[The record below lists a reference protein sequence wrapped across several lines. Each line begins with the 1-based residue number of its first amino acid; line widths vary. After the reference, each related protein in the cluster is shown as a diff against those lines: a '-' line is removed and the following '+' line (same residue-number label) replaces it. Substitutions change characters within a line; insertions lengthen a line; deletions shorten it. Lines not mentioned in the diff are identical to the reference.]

1 MPDVLPRNVL
11 PLIREL
17 PAEPIAV
24 PAAPRRSRRL
34 AARVQKWTAIVAV
47 LVIGVCALL
56 APLIVPFDPVAI
68 SLADT
73 FQPPSAAHWMGT
85 DPLGRDILSRVI
97 AGARVSLTVALIVVG
112 LAGLIGT
119 TLGVVAGYLGGT
131 ADAVIMRL
139 TDMQLAFPAV
149 ILALVLAG
157 VIGVDMTNLVIVL
170 TLANWAR
177 FARVTRGEVLS
188 LKSREYV
195 LLARLAGAGT
205 GWILRRHIVP
215 NVLGTLIV
223 LATLDLGSVIVLE
236 ATLSFLGLGVQ
247 PPLASWGSMVA
258 EGRSHLSNAW
268 WICVLPGAV
277 LIVTVLAAN
286 QLGDVLREK
295 LNPVIP
301 ESW

>member
-1 MPDVLPRNVL
+1 MPDAF

-17 PAEPIAV
+17 PAEPITV
-24 PAAPRRSRRL
+24 PSAPRRSRRI
-34 AARVQKWTAIVAV
+34 AARVQKWLAIIALLTVCVCAV
-47 LVIGVCALL
+47 L
-56 APLIVPFDPVAI
+56 APVLTPFDPVAI

-73 FQPPSAAHWMGT
+73 FQPPSATHWMGT
-85 DPLGRDILSRVI
+85 DPLGRDILSRVM
-97 AGARVSLTVALIVVG
+97 AGASVSLSVALIVVS
-112 LAGLIGT
+112 LAGVIGT
-119 TLGVVAGYLGGT
+119 TLGVVAGYLGGA

-188 LKSREYV
+188 LKTREFV

-215 NVLGTLIV
+215 NLFGTLIV

-247 PPLASWGSMVA
+247 PPLASWGSMIA

-268 WICVLPGAV
+268 WICVLPGLV

-301 ESW
+301 ETW

>member
-1 MPDVLPRNVL
+1 MPDVF

-17 PAEPIAV
+17 PAEPITV
-24 PAAPRRSRRL
+24 PSAPRRTRRI
-34 AARVQKWTAIVAV
+34 AARAQKWLAIIALLTVCVCAV
-47 LVIGVCALL
+47 L
-56 APLIVPFDPVAI
+56 APVLTPFDPVAI

-73 FQPPSAAHWMGT
+73 FQPPSATHWMGT
-85 DPLGRDILSRVI
+85 DPLGRDILSRVM
-97 AGARVSLTVALIVVG
+97 AGASVSLSVALIVVS
-112 LAGLIGT
+112 LAGVIGT
-119 TLGVVAGYLGGT
+119 TLGVVAGYLGGA

-188 LKSREYV
+188 LKTREFV

-215 NVLGTLIV
+215 NLFGTLIV

-247 PPLASWGSMVA
+247 PPLASWGSMIA

-268 WICVLPGAV
+268 WICVLPGLV
-277 LIVTVLAAN
+277 LIITVLAAN

-301 ESW
+301 ETW

>member
-1 MPDVLPRNVL
+1 MPDVL
-11 PLIREL
+11 PLIREI

-24 PAAPRRSRRL
+24 PAAPPRSRRL
-34 AARVQKWTAIVAV
+34 AARVQKWAAIVAV

-56 APLIVPFDPVAI
+56 APWIVPFDPVAI

-112 LAGLIGT
+112 LAGVIGT
-119 TLGVVAGYLGGT
+119 TLGVVAGYVGG
-131 ADAVIMRL
+131 AVDAVIMRL

-157 VIGVDMTNLVIVL
+157 VIGVDMTNLVVVL

-188 LKSREYV
+188 LKTREFV

-247 PPLASWGSMVA
+247 PPLASWGSMIA

-286 QLGDVLREK
+286 QLGDVLRET

-301 ESW
+301 ETW